1 MRDFVQYLH
10 GYTLLFFA
18 AAFVAAM
25 MMLAWSILKNS
36 KHRKVF
42 MLATAGFTLY
52 AGAKHIITG
61 MVEYPRTDA
70 DLAYLTDHG
79 SYVTNDYIH
88 IDFIRH
94 PIVPDS
100 AGFIVE
106 VYELA
111 DTNYEHGVTLVETTF
126 ADFPVPCDV
135 TMDNATNY
143 NAICYTPWTPG
154 PAVQT
159 NGVWHTYW
167 GEARGGKGH
176 DQGMLIAIPVRTEI
190 TTHQGEKIAPPS
202 DNLLPYL
209 MED

>member
-1 MRDFVQYLH
+1 MRDFTQYLH

-25 MMLAWSILKNS
+25 LIAGWRELKRS
-36 KHRKVF
+36 EHRKIF
-42 MLATAGFTLY
+42 LLAAAGFSLY
-52 AGAKHIITG
+52 AGAKHITG
-61 MVEYPRTDA
+61 KVEYPRTDA
-70 DLAYLTDHG
+70 DIAYLTDHG
-79 SYVTNDYIH
+79 SYVTNDFIH

-94 PIVPDS
+94 PIVPAS
-100 AGFIVE
+100 AGFIIE
-106 VYELA
+106 VHALD

-126 ADFPVPCDV
+126 ADFPVPCGV
-135 TMDNATNY
+135 ALDNATNY

-154 PAVQT
+154 PTVRT
-159 NGVWHTYW
+159 NGVWQTYW
-167 GEARGGKGH
+167 GEATGGKGH

-190 TTHQGEKIAPPS
+190 TTSEGETITPPS

>member
-1 MRDFVQYLH
+1 MHDIIQLCQGGTLVFFV
-10 GYTLLFFA
+10 GG
-18 AAFVAAM
+18 FVAAM

-61 MVEYPRTDA
+61 RVEYPRTDA

-135 TMDNATNY
+135 AMDNATNY

-167 GEARGGKGH
+167 GEAAGGAGRDH
-176 DQGMLIAIPVRTEI
+176 GLLIAIPVRTEI
-190 TTHQGEKIAPPS
+190 TTPEGEQIAPPT
-202 DNLLPYL
+202 DNILHYL